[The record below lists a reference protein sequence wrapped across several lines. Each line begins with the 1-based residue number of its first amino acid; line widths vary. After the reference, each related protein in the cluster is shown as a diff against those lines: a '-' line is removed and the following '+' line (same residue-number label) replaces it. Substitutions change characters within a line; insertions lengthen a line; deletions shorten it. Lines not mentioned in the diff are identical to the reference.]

1 MSWEDF
7 TNDDD
12 EDLHRNQPMMSSTLL
27 PSSLRDIIDESAVG
41 GQMFA
46 PPFAGAAAAPR
57 SFDRRNFNFPFIGS
71 APNPNYGLNQDEVM
85 FQGQID
91 PDERFHTSQYFQ
103 VMFHKNRSSWFF
115 SSQNQEFHEDD
126 YVLTEADRGYDIG
139 KVISITKRPSL
150 RDIRTAKKI
159 VRIAHQHEIDQLP
172 QKMEREAKALALCR
186 QKAAQLALPMDITGA
201 EFQFDG
207 KKLTFYYTADVYVD
221 FRILV
226 RTLFKI
232 FGTRIWMC
240 CLNEIPQ

>member
-12 EDLHRNQPMMSSTLL
+12 EDLHRNQSMMSSSLL
-27 PSSLRDIIDESAVG
+27 PSSLRDIIDESSNPN
-41 GQMFA
+41 QMFM
-46 PPFAGAAAAPR
+46 PNMNQDVSVPH
-57 SFDRRNFNFPFIGS
+57 SFDRRNLNFPFIGS
-71 APNPNYGLNQDEVM
+71 APIPNYGLNQDEVM

-91 PDERFHTSQYFQ
+91 PDERFHTNQYFQ

-115 SSQNQEFHEDD
+115 SSQTQQFKEGDF
-126 YVLTEADRGYDIG
+126 VLTEADRGYDIG
-139 KVISITKRPSL
+139 KVISVTKRPSL

-172 QKMEREAKALALCR
+172 QKAEREAKALALCR
-186 QKAAQLALPMDITGA
+186 QKAAQLGLPMEITGA

-226 RTLFKI
+226 RTLFKV